1 MRKIPLLLML
11 LAQIAAAEEG
21 RQVVLNLQYP
31 CRLSYVL
38 DEDKKSVPL
47 PPGTVG
53 SNYLTL
59 PRKALTLWAEGGSGL
74 YQWQGSTHLYNIET
88 AVELQLSRHINW
100 LPLGVVGLLAVG
112 IGWKTMRR
120 RLETANRNVLEENLP
135 LVPQDG
141 SLPTRPIGGYR
152 ITRRLGAGGMGV
164 VYQGVGADGAQV
176 AIKVPA
182 PHLIAEQEYRSRWI
196 REIDLGTK
204 LNHPGVVRMVCLP
217 EGEELYLVLEFVEGV
232 TLDNVA
238 AKSFQQELKRV
249 RSWLEQSLEAL
260 VYVHSQGVIHRDL
273 KPANLIIQPN
283 ERLKMMDF
291 GIAHKILGTKLTA
304 TDMIL
309 GTPVYM
315 APEQVQG
322 LPVDERSDLYSLGLI
337 FYERLLGKLPYP
349 EDMLQIMQYKLT
361 QSLPDLRQVLPG
373 IPEGMANLLHWM
385 TDRDPSRRP
394 ATANDALKALREF
407 A

>member
-1 MRKIPLLLML
+1 MRLALLLAL
-11 LAQIAAAEEG
+11 TLAASAQNG
-21 RQVVLNLQYP
+21 RRVVLNLQVP

-38 DEDKKSVPL
+38 DEDQKTVAL
-47 PPGTVG
+47 PAGTVG
-53 SNYLTL
+53 SNYLDL
-59 PRKALTLWAEGGSGL
+59 PRKALTIWAEGGNGL
-74 YQWQGSTHLYNIET
+74 YQWQGSTHLYTTET
-88 AVELQLSRHINW
+88 AAELQLSRHINW
-100 LPLGVVGLLAVG
+100 LPFGAVGLLLVG
-112 IGWKTMRR
+112 GVWKFKRR
-120 RLETANRNVLEENLP
+120 SLETANRSILEENLP

-182 PHLIAEQEYRSRWI
+182 PHLIAEKEYRARWI
-196 REIDLGTK
+196 REIELGTK

-217 EGEELYLVLEFVEGV
+217 EGEDLYLVLEFVEGV
-232 TLDNVA
+232 TLDQVPT
-238 AKSFQQELKRV
+238 KVFPQELKRV
-249 RSWLEQSLEAL
+249 RNWLEQALEAL

-273 KPANLIIQPN
+273 KPANLIIQPS

-337 FYERLLGKLPYP
+337 FYERLLGRLPYP
-349 EDMLQIMQYKLT
+349 EDILQIMQSKLT
-361 QSLPDLRQVLPG
+361 VALPDLRPLLPG

-385 TDRDPSRRP
+385 TDREPGRRP
-394 ATANDALKALREF
+394 ASAADALKALRDF